1 MIPTSLQRL
10 KACHVALI
18 AALDAQDIDAIE
30 SAIVE
35 FRDVVEEVR
44 AAGGWRDNA
53 GIAEH
58 VAQIAALSE
67 AARIRVNFLTDINQQ
82 RIETLAAVRGR
93 AIGSAYRRDG
103 SQTA

>member
-10 KACHVALI
+10 KDCHVALI

-30 SAIVE
+30 SAVVA

-44 AAGGWRDNA
+44 AAGGWRDNVEV
-53 GIAEH
+53 AEE

-67 AARIRVNFLTDINQQ
+67 AARIRVNFLTDVNQQ
-82 RIETLAAVRGR
+82 RIAALAAVRGR
-93 AIGSAYRRDG
+93 AIGAGYRRDG

>member
-10 KACHVALI
+10 KDCHVALI

-30 SAIVE
+30 SAVVA

-44 AAGGWRDNA
+44 AAGGWRDNVEV
-53 GIAEH
+53 AEE

-67 AARIRVNFLTDINQQ
+67 AARIRVNFLTDVNQQ
-82 RIETLAAVRGR
+82 RIATLAAIRGH
-93 AIGSAYRRDG
+93 AIGSGYRRDG

>member
-10 KACHVALI
+10 KDCHVALI

-30 SAIVE
+30 SAVVA

-44 AAGGWRDNA
+44 AAGGWRDNVEV
-53 GIAEH
+53 AEE

-67 AARIRVNFLTDINQQ
+67 AARIRVNFLTDVNQQ
-82 RIETLAAVRGR
+82 RIAALAAVRGR
-93 AIGSAYRRDG
+93 ATGAGYRRDG

>member
-10 KACHVALI
+10 KDCHVALI
-18 AALDAQDIDAIE
+18 AALDGQDIDAIE
-30 SAIVE
+30 SSIVE

-53 GIAEH
+53 DIVDQ
-58 VAQIAALSE
+58 VATILSLSE

-82 RIETLAAVRGR
+82 RIELLSMARGR
-93 AIGSAYRRDG
+93 GPGAAYRRDG
-103 SQTA
+103 SQSA

>member
-10 KACHVALI
+10 KDCHVALI

-30 SAIVE
+30 GAVVA

-53 GIAEH
+53 EVVDQ
-58 VAQIAALSE
+58 VAAIFALSE
-67 AARIRVNFLTDINQQ
+67 AARIRVNFLTDITQQ
-82 RIETLAAVRGR
+82 RLETLAAVRGR
-93 AIGSAYRRDG
+93 AIGAAYRRDG